1 MWLVGR
7 AYLKA
12 NKTRT
17 MRTMIA
23 SDPKTTAIAI
33 ITVVVVSLGSDGVG
47 ITAEMCVCVCVCVC
61 VYDKKS

>member
-1 MWLVGR
+1 MGR

-12 NKTRT
+12 KKTRT
-17 MRTMIA
+17 VRTMIA

-47 ITAEMCVCVCVCVC
+47 ITAEICVCA
-61 VYDKKS
+61 

>member
-1 MWLVGR
+1 MGR

-12 NKTRT
+12 KKTRT
-17 MRTMIA
+17 VRTMIA

-47 ITAEMCVCVCVCVC
+47 ITAEICMCVC
-61 VYDKKS
+61 DKKG